1 MGTYNAGYTYYY
13 GRHVFTNAQC
23 RQQPHSDRRPRKHG
37 GGEPLLPLWRAHGR
51 QPQHRPAT
59 LQVHRKGAGPHPR
72 PRLVRLR
79 STSLRPVPPYPASE
93 LQARQTTPPMRRTLT
108 KDKEMGIKEK
118 VKPFDLTSLLG
129 YPDSNQERQ
138 DQNLQCYHY
147 TISQFVSSNCLLLIC
162 DCKGSAFF
170 SYPKTFCA
178 FFQKKIHF
186 SGTLYHYSEN

>member
-1 MGTYNAGYTYYY
+1 MLQKRNFIAIK
-13 GRHVFTNAQC
+13 NI
-23 RQQPHSDRRPRKHG
+23 
-37 GGEPLLPLWRAHGR
+37 PLYKKNVA
-51 QPQHRPAT
+51 
-59 LQVHRKGAGPHPR
+59 
-72 PRLVRLR
+72 
-79 STSLRPVPPYPASE
+79 
-93 LQARQTTPPMRRTLT
+93 MR
-108 KDKEMGIKEK
+108 
-118 VKPFDLTSLLG
+118 LG

-178 FFQKKIHF
+178 FFHKKFHF